1 MDISPL
7 KKKKKTL
14 KSIQNLEIQTLIES
28 WPSHECLN
36 KTTAADYECNDKRA
50 AAVEAFKR
58 ALETR
63 LAEETFTGRLML
75 LIAMP

>member
-1 MDISPL
+1 MDIPPV
-7 KKKKKTL
+7 KKKTL
-14 KSIQNLEIQTLIES
+14 KSIQNLELQTLIES

-36 KTTAADYECNDKRA
+36 KTTSADYERKDKRA

-58 ALETR
+58 ALETQ
-63 LAEETFTGRLML
+63 LAKETFTGTSVI

>member
-1 MDISPL
+1 MDIPPL
-7 KKKKKTL
+7 KKKKTL
-14 KSIQNLEIQTLIES
+14 KSIQNLELQTLIES

-36 KTTAADYECNDKRA
+36 KTTSADYERNDKRA
-50 AAVEAFKR
+50 AAVEAFTR

-63 LAEETFTGRLML
+63 LAEETFTGRSMI